1 MAKRY
6 IQGIDK
12 IILDRVDIVD
22 FLSRY
27 MQLKRSGKNY
37 KGLCPFH
44 NEKTPSFFVSSDEQ
58 LYNCFG
64 CDAGGSVITF
74 VSEMENLGFI
84 DTIEYIAD
92 EINLDLT
99 EYMENSEEYS
109 TKYHEKNEI
118 LEMNRQGAIFFYRN
132 LQ

>member
-118 LEMNRQGAIFFYRN
+118 LEMNRQ
-132 LQ
+132 